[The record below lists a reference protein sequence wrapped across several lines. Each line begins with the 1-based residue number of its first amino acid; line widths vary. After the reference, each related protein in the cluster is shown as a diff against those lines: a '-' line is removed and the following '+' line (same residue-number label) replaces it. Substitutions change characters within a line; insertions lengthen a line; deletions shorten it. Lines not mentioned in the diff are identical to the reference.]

1 MFRSFRSG
9 LALALA
15 LAFGLAT
22 YASAQGQA
30 EFKRE
35 LKAGKTLYKEP
46 GLMEVSIK
54 SMKDEMMLTGN
65 VATQEQANKAE
76 EIIKEVRGVKK
87 VRNRIRVGTVEDC
100 SKVTDA
106 SLSAKL
112 DKEIENDEELAQ
124 TRRKIDIAI
133 KDRNIT
139 VKGELKDYS
148 QAGSLVNM
156 IKRIPCFNSLN
167 YEELEY

>member
-1 MFRSFRSG
+1 MFPSFRNG
-9 LALALA
+9 FALALA
-15 LAFGLAT
+15 LAFGLAG

-35 LKAGKTLYKEP
+35 LKAGQTLYKEP

-76 EIIKEVRGVKK
+76 ELVKNVRGVKK
-87 VRNRIRVGTVEDC
+87 VRNRIRVGNIEDC

-106 SLSAKL
+106 DLTAKL

-124 TRRKIDIAI
+124 ARRKFEVAI

-139 VKGELKDYS
+139 LKGELKDYS

-156 IKRIPCFNSLN
+156 VKRIPCFNSLN
-167 YEELEY
+167 YDELEY

>member
-1 MFRSFRSG
+1 MFRSFRNG
-9 LALALA
+9 FALAFALALL
-15 LAFGLAT
+15 LAG

-35 LKAGKTLYKEP
+35 LKAGQTLYKEP

-76 EIIKEVRGVKK
+76 ELVKNVRGVKK
-87 VRNRIRVGTVEDC
+87 VRNRIRVGNIEDC

-106 SLSAKL
+106 DLTAKL

-124 TRRKIDIAI
+124 ARRKFEVAI

-139 VKGELKDYS
+139 LKGELKDYS

-156 IKRIPCFNSLN
+156 VKRIPCFNSLN
-167 YEELEY
+167 YDELEY